1 LDSKSC
7 TACHADCATCDGAT
21 NDKCLTCSDSTKK
34 LYSGACKSEPTCK
47 TAEFI
52 NANGECT
59 ACHADCATCDG
70 ATASSC
76 LSCVAPN
83 KFLNAKACT
92 ACHADCATCDGAT
105 ASSCLSC
112 VATNKFL
119 NAKACTACHADCATC
134 DGATNDK
141 CLTCSDS
148 SKKAYKGVCKTIPT
162 CKANEFI
169 NDNGECVAC
178 DVTCKTCSGAGASQC
193 TDCESPRTLQTGQ
206 CVLPGSNGA
215 SSLEC
220 KIIFVWFD

>member
-1 LDSKSC
+1 MDSKSC

-76 LSCVAPN
+76 LSCVAP
-83 KFLNAKACT
+83 
-92 ACHADCATCDGAT
+92 
-105 ASSCLSC
+105 
-112 VATNKFL
+112 NKFL